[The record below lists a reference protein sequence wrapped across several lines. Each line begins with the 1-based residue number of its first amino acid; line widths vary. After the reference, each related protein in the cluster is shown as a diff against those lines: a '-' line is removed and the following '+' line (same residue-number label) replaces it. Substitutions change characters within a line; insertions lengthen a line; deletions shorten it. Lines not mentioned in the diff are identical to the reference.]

1 MKKLLAVLL
10 TLCLMLSVAAIAD
23 TSLLNTDAAYPV
35 VTEPL
40 TLTLVGP
47 RDASQGEWK
56 DLKFFQKWQ
65 EITGVTLDITT
76 YAEDGWDV
84 NLNLI
89 MSEDKMPDIIYAG
102 GITAAQEV
110 DWGDDQKALLPLED
124 LIEEYM
130 PNLSAILEANP
141 VIKSSITTPEGHI
154 YCLPWINDM
163 PRDLVYGKYWI
174 NNAWLK
180 KLDIAEPTTVEEL
193 YAALTAFKEKD
204 ANGNGDPDDEIP
216 YSGNKTIKNFYR
228 TVAWWGKAV
237 DDNTLMGTTEDGEV
251 YYAPL
256 TEEWKKMVTFW
267 ANAWEDGLVDSQLF
281 EMDGAALK
289 AKGQA
294 AGDQTIGMFQQAGAF
309 LVVPSEQNEDYTIVA
324 CLVENEGDT
333 PVWAKTTG
341 LSRGALAITASCEH
355 PEVVCRMAD
364 WVYEWK
370 EYGGGIYNM
379 RGEAGVDFYYV
390 DENGEQTEQ
399 ARIDRKFLVL
409 EYTGYDSFE
418 VKRAKV
424 LTANSGSTTPGIGG
438 GTMPQVIYPLND
450 WINAEVERQYVPY
463 WRVIYPDVYM
473 SKADTDRAAELKV
486 QLDYAIETWTADFIT
501 GAKSLDADYDTFI
514 AEIQA
519 LGEEYL
525 DIYTR
530 AYGK

>member
-10 TLCLMLSVAAIAD
+10 TLCLMLSVAAVAD
-23 TSLLNTDAAYPV
+23 TSILNTEAAYPV
-35 VTEPL
+35 VAEPL

-89 MSEDKMPDIIYAG
+89 MSEEKLPDIIYAG

-110 DWGDDQKALLPLED
+110 DWGDDQHALLPLED
-124 LIEEYM
+124 LIAEYM

-141 VIKSSITTPEGHI
+141 VIKASITTPEGHI

-174 NNAWLK
+174 NNAWLQN
-180 KLDIAEPTTVEEL
+180 LGIAEPATVDEL

-256 TEEWKKMVTFW
+256 TEEWKKMVEFW
-267 ANAWEDGLVDSQLF
+267 ANAWADGLVDSQLF

-294 AGDQTIGMFQQAGAF
+294 EGDQTIGMFQQAGAF
-309 LVVPSEQNEDYTIVA
+309 LVVPSAQNEDYTIVA

-341 LSRGALAITASCEH
+341 LSRGALAITESCEY

-399 ARIDRKFLVL
+399 AKIDRKFLVL

-486 QLDYAIETWTADFIT
+486 QLDYAVETWTADFIT
-501 GAKSLDADYDTFI
+501 GAKSVDADYDAFI
-514 AEIQA
+514 AEITG

-530 AYGK
+530 AYAK

>member
-1 MKKLLAVLL
+1 MKKLLAVVLA
-10 TLCLMLSVAAIAD
+10 LCFMLSVAAMAD
-23 TSLLNTDAAYPV
+23 TSVLNTDAVYPV

-40 TLTLVGP
+40 TLTLIGP

-76 YAEDGWDV
+76 YAEDGWNT

-89 MSEDKMPDIIYAG
+89 MSEEKLPDIIYAG
-102 GITAAQEV
+102 NITAAQEV
-110 DWGDDQKALLPLED
+110 DWGDGQHALLPLED
-124 LIEEYM
+124 YIEEYM
-130 PNLSAILEANP
+130 PNLSALLEANP
-141 VIKSSITTPEGHI
+141 IIRSSITTPDGHI

-163 PRDLVYGKYWI
+163 PRDLVFGKYWI
-174 NNAWLK
+174 NNAWMENLG
-180 KLDIAEPTTVEEL
+180 LEEPKTVDDL
-193 YAALTAFKEKD
+193 YTVLTAFKDYD

-228 TVAWWGKAV
+228 TVAWWGKAI

-256 TEEWKKMVTFW
+256 TEEWQKMITFW
-267 ANAWEDGLVDSQLF
+267 ADAWADGLVDESLF

-294 AGDQTIGMFQQAGAF
+294 EGDQTIGMFQQAGAF
-309 LVVPSEQNEDYTIVA
+309 LVVPSDQNEDYIILG
-324 CLVENEGDT
+324 CLVEDEGDT

-341 LSRGALAITASCEH
+341 LSRGALAVTESCQY

-364 WVYEWK
+364 WIYEWK

-399 ARIDRKFLVL
+399 AAIDRKYLVL

-450 WINAEVERQYVPY
+450 WINSEVERQYVPY

-486 QLDYAIETWTADFIT
+486 QLDYVIETWTADFIT
-501 GAKSLDADYDTFI
+501 GTKSVDTDYEAFL
-514 AEIQA
+514 AEITT
-519 LGEEYL
+519 LGNEYL

-530 AYGK
+530 AYNN

>member
-1 MKKLLAVLL
+1 MKKLLSLVLALGLILSLAAVADTAVL
-10 TLCLMLSVAAIAD
+10 
-23 TSLLNTDAAYPV
+23 NTESAYPV
-35 VTEPL
+35 VNAPL

-47 RDASQGEWK
+47 RDASQSDWK

-76 YAEDGWDV
+76 YPEDGWSV

-89 MSEDKMPDIIYAG
+89 MTEDKLPDIIYAG

-110 DWGDDQKALLPLED
+110 DWGDDQGALLPLED
-124 LIEEYM
+124 LIAEYM

-141 VIKSSITTPEGHI
+141 VIRESITTPDGHI

-174 NNAWLK
+174 NNTWLK
-180 KLDIAEPTTVEEL
+180 NLGLEEPATVDEL
-193 YAALTAFKEKD
+193 YAVLKAFKEQD
-204 ANGNGDPDDEIP
+204 ANGNGDTNDEIP
-216 YSGNKTIKNFYR
+216 YSGQKSIKDFYR
-228 TVAWWGKAV
+228 TVAWWGKAIS
-237 DDNTLMGTTEDGEV
+237 DDNLVGTTEDGEV

-267 ANAWEDGLVDSQLF
+267 ANAWADGLVDSQLF

-294 AGDQTIGMFQQAGAF
+294 AGDQTIGMFQHAGAF
-309 LVVPSEQNEDYTIVA
+309 LVVPSEQNEEYSIVA
-324 CLVENEGDT
+324 CLVEKEGDT
-333 PVWAKTTG
+333 PVWAKKTG
-341 LSRGALAITASCEH
+341 LSRGALAITETCEY

-399 ARIDRKFLVL
+399 AAIDRKFLVL

-418 VKRAKV
+418 VKRAKA

-463 WRVIYPDVYM
+463 WRIIYPDVYM
-473 SKADTDRAAELKV
+473 SKADTERAADLKV
-486 QLDYAIETWTADFIT
+486 QLDYTVETWTAQFIT
-501 GAKSLDADYDTFI
+501 GEKSVEADYDAFL
-514 AEIQA
+514 AEIQK
-519 LGEEYL
+519 LGAEYQE
-525 DIYTR
+525 IYAR

>member
-10 TLCLMLSVAAIAD
+10 TLCLMLSVAAVAD
-23 TSLLNTDAAYPV
+23 TSILNTEAAYPV

-89 MSEDKMPDIIYAG
+89 MSEEKLPDIIYAG

-110 DWGDDQKALLPLED
+110 DWGDDQHALLPLED
-124 LIEEYM
+124 LIAEYM

-141 VIKSSITTPEGHI
+141 VIKASITTPEGHI

-174 NNAWLK
+174 NNSWLQN
-180 KLDIAEPTTVEEL
+180 LGIAEPTTVDEL

-237 DDNTLMGTTEDGEV
+237 NDNTLMGTTEDGKV

-256 TEEWKKMVTFW
+256 TEEWKKMIEFW
-267 ANAWEDGLVDSQLF
+267 ANAWADGLVDPQLF

-294 AGDQTIGMFQQAGAF
+294 EGDQTIGMFQQAGAF
-309 LVVPSEQNEDYTIVA
+309 LVVPSDQNEDYTIVA
-324 CLVENEGDT
+324 CLVEKEGDT

-341 LSRGALAITASCEH
+341 LSRGALAITESCEY

-399 ARIDRKFLVL
+399 AKIDRKFLVL

-486 QLDYAIETWTADFIT
+486 QLDYAVETWTADFIT
-501 GAKSLDADYDTFI
+501 GAKSVDADYDAFI
-514 AEIQA
+514 AEITG

-530 AYGK
+530 AYAK

>member
-10 TLCLMLSVAAIAD
+10 TLCLMLSVAAVAD
-23 TSLLNTDAAYPV
+23 TSILNTEAAYPV

-89 MSEDKMPDIIYAG
+89 MSEEKLPDIIYAG

-110 DWGDDQKALLPLED
+110 DWGDDQHALLPLED
-124 LIEEYM
+124 LIAEYM

-141 VIKSSITTPEGHI
+141 VIKASITTPEGHI

-174 NNAWLK
+174 NNSWLQN
-180 KLDIAEPTTVEEL
+180 LGIAEPTTVDEL

-237 DDNTLMGTTEDGEV
+237 NDNTLMGTTEDGEV

-256 TEEWKKMVTFW
+256 TEEWKKMIEFW
-267 ANAWEDGLVDSQLF
+267 ANAWADGLVDPQLF

-294 AGDQTIGMFQQAGAF
+294 EGDQTIGMFQQAGAF
-309 LVVPSEQNEDYTIVA
+309 LVVPSDQNEDYTIVA
-324 CLVENEGDT
+324 CLVEKEGDT

-341 LSRGALAITASCEH
+341 LSRGALAITESCEY

-399 ARIDRKFLVL
+399 AKIDRKFLVL

-486 QLDYAIETWTADFIT
+486 QLDYAVETWTADFIT
-501 GAKSLDADYDTFI
+501 GAKSVDADYDAFI
-514 AEIQA
+514 AEITG

-530 AYGK
+530 AYAK

>member
-10 TLCLMLSVAAIAD
+10 TLCLMLSVAAVAD
-23 TSLLNTDAAYPV
+23 TSILNTEAAYPV

-89 MSEDKMPDIIYAG
+89 MSEEKLPDIIYAG

-110 DWGDDQKALLPLED
+110 DWGDDQHALLPLED
-124 LIEEYM
+124 LIAEYM

-141 VIKSSITTPEGHI
+141 VIKASITTPEGHI

-174 NNAWLK
+174 NNTWLQN
-180 KLDIAEPTTVEEL
+180 LGIAEPATVDEL

-256 TEEWKKMVTFW
+256 TEEWKKMVEFW
-267 ANAWEDGLVDSQLF
+267 ANAWADGLVDSQLF

-294 AGDQTIGMFQQAGAF
+294 EGDQTIGMFQQAGAF
-309 LVVPSEQNEDYTIVA
+309 LVVPSAQNEDYTIVA

-341 LSRGALAITASCEH
+341 LSRGALAITESCEY

-399 ARIDRKFLVL
+399 AKIDRKFLVL

-486 QLDYAIETWTADFIT
+486 QLDYAVETWTADFIT
-501 GAKSLDADYDTFI
+501 GAKSVDADYDAFI
-514 AEIQA
+514 AEITG

-530 AYGK
+530 AYAK